1 MSELPIEL
9 RGVSANLVD
18 RVEPNAL
25 APVGPSMLSS
35 TPGLAGAA
43 VTGAPFAPGPSI
55 EDPQALQL
63 GLARVAGEHFGMPT
77 LPTTIVP
84 TTIAPSTSPQTFG
97 GAPTFAPSIPDS
109 PSGFDLDAIALA
121 MLPPG
126 IAPNHG
132 PISTAAVPRS
142 GASNEASGYSNAPP
156 PATPPTN
163 VLDRGLAH
171 ATPGISPELVTPEAP
186 GFSPTLVPMV
196 DNTALPFGSA
206 ASPGQARLV
215 DNTALPFGS
224 AASPGQARLVDNV
237 PMTDTAVG
245 SLPHGTTPP
254 IGGGTGAWFSPPNS
268 PAIEYVPLVGDS
280 QPSPQVTR
288 SDRVPLIDN
297 RAGAF
302 DPHVVR
308 RDFPILDQ
316 RVNGRRLVWLDNGA
330 TTQKPRA
337 VIDRLSK
344 FYERENSNVHR
355 GAHTLAARATDAYES
370 ARETTRKFL
379 NASSTSEIVFVRG
392 ATEGINLVAK
402 SWGQRYLE
410 RGDEIIVTH
419 LEHHANIVPWQQL
432 CQLTGARLRVA
443 PVDDRGDV
451 ILEEYERLMCSRT
464 KLVSF
469 THVSNALGTITPARE
484 MTEIAHRWGATVIID
499 GAQGVSH
506 MPVDVQ
512 ALDCEFYI
520 FSGHKV
526 FAPTGIGA
534 VYGKRDVLEAT
545 PPWQGGGNM
554 IQDVTFERTVYQPP
568 PWRFEAGTGN
578 IADAAGMGAALDY
591 VMRLGMPTIERYEHD
606 LLLYGLERLA
616 TVRGLHMIGNPRN
629 RAGVMSFVLDGQRT
643 EDVGGKLDKYGIA
656 VRSGHHCAQPILRR
670 FGVEASVRASLAFYN
685 VPEDIDALVHA
696 LQEIQSA

>member
-121 MLPPG
+121 MLPPQG

-196 DNTALPFGSA
+196 DNTAPPFGSA

-224 AASPGQARLVDNV
+224 AASPGQARLVDNTAREAEV
-237 PMTDTAVG
+237 ANLDAAVG
-245 SLPHGTTPP
+245 AEQHVVGFEVAMDEAGGMGSGESASCGEKRLDDLVRGVLDLEPLAQRGAGDVLHRDVDRVVNRAELVDHGDVWMRQPCECFRFAAQALREIAVAAAELRTDQLQRD
-254 IGGGTGAWFSPPNS
+254 G
-268 PAIEYVPLVGDS
+268 AIE
-280 QPSPQVTR
+280 TR
-288 SDRVPLIDN
+288 IFGRVDHAH
-297 RAGAF
+297 RAGAAQAF
-302 DPHVVR
+302 DDVR
-308 RDFPILDQ
+308 TNLGACGKRAYGFGA
-316 RVNGRRLVWLDNGA
+316 RGNGA
-330 TTQKPRA
+330 ECE
-337 VIDRLSK
+337 L
-344 FYERENSNVHR
+344 
-355 GAHTLAARATDAYES
+355 G
-370 ARETTRKFL
+370 
-379 NASSTSEIVFVRG
+379 
-392 ATEGINLVAK
+392 
-402 SWGQRYLE
+402 
-410 RGDEIIVTH
+410 
-419 LEHHANIVPWQQL
+419 
-432 CQLTGARLRVA
+432 
-443 PVDDRGDV
+443 
-451 ILEEYERLMCSRT
+451 RT
-464 KLVSF
+464 
-469 THVSNALGTITPARE
+469 
-484 MTEIAHRWGATVIID
+484 
-499 GAQGVSH
+499 
-506 MPVDVQ
+506 
-512 ALDCEFYI
+512 
-520 FSGHKV
+520 
-526 FAPTGIGA
+526 
-534 VYGKRDVLEAT
+534 
-545 PPWQGGGNM
+545 
-554 IQDVTFERTVYQPP
+554 
-568 PWRFEAGTGN
+568 
-578 IADAAGMGAALDY
+578 
-591 VMRLGMPTIERYEHD
+591 
-606 LLLYGLERLA
+606 GLERALLERD
-616 TVRGLHMIGNPRN
+616 TDER
-629 RAGVMSFVLDGQRT
+629 D
-643 EDVGGKLDKYGIA
+643 A
-656 VRSGHHCAQPILRR
+656 VRAHVEVCA
-670 FGVEASVRASLAFYN
+670 
-685 VPEDIDALVHA
+685 HA
-696 LQEIQSA
+696 GRLEVG